1 MINFEIVDKTYSDNP
16 ITNII
21 HTYHVNRDWMG
32 KEDEN
37 LAKEIE
43 RLEDVRNKLVHP
55 TELEHFIKP
64 IVDLVATTKFTI
76 STFYLVEHKSN
87 AYRINF
93 ADGRTA
99 LFYSSKK
106 WRDLCIS
113 GNDVCDMTEQ
123 ELSDAVNKWNP
134 TVGDPQLPKEYL

>member
-1 MINFEIVDKTYSDNP
+1 MIDFDIIDETYSDNP

-32 KEDEN
+32 GEYDGLTKQIEKLE
-37 LAKEIE
+37 EI
-43 RLEDVRNKLVHP
+43 RKNLVHP

-64 IVDLVATTKFTI
+64 IVDLVAISRYTI

-93 ADGRTA
+93 SDGRTA

-106 WRDLCIS
+106 WGDLCIS
-113 GNDVCDMTEQ
+113 GKDVCEMTEQ
-123 ELSDAVNKWNP
+123 ELSDAVNEWVPTNTDPQMP
-134 TVGDPQLPKEYL
+134 TVY